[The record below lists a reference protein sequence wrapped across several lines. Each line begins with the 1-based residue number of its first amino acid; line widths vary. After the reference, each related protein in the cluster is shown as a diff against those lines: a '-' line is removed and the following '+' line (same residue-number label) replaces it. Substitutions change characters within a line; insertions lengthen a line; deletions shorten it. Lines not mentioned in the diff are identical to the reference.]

1 MLSRRS
7 IALGHNGTRVPTV
20 VVGNAYEDINGETS
34 RNDYIYQVEE
44 QYNDNRGS
52 RAALDP

>member
-1 MLSRRS
+1 MIARRI
-7 IALGHNGTRVPTV
+7 IALGHDGTRMPT

-34 RNDYIYQVEE
+34 RNDYIYQVQE